1 MTGNAYG
8 GKRYALPRHQVD
20 AVDNLRTATELK
32 EVLGADFVTL
42 YMDVKLTEHEAYQ
55 QVISAWEREHLLL
68 NV

>member
-1 MTGNAYG
+1 MTGNAYDS
-8 GKRYALPRHQVD
+8 KRYALPRHLLD
-20 AVDNLRTATELK
+20 ALDNLRTATELK

>member
-1 MTGNAYG
+1 MPMTAS
-8 GKRYALPRHQVD
+8 
-20 AVDNLRTATELK
+20 ATRCRAICSTHSTICAPQAELK
-32 EVLGADFVTL
+32 VLGADFVTL